1 MGRGVEWAVHSC
13 VNMAWTPAGEAVNS
27 ARLAEYYKLPAAY
40 LNKQLQALVR
50 AGILGS
56 VSGPRGGFH
65 LARRPENV
73 TVLDIVLALE
83 GPDPVFRC
91 EGILGNVPDADTEQN
106 FVRTLPDLP
115 DHAPGRTRLAAGAG
129 PADHRRDRGLD
140 GTAVPGGQGKGR
152 ALPGAAGR
160 ARPPRPAQSQDLRA
174 SR

>member
-27 ARLAEYYKLPAAY
+27 ARLAEYYKLPGAY

-91 EGILGNVPDADTEQN
+91 DGILANVPDADSEQN
-106 FVRTLPDLP
+106 YVRTCLISQTMRQAELAWRQALARQTIAGIADSMERRFPQDREKALRYL
-115 DHAPGRTRLAAGAG
+115 APGG
-129 PADHRRDRGLD
+129 
-140 GTAVPGGQGKGR
+140 
-152 ALPGAAGR
+152 
-160 ARPPRPAQSQDLRA
+160 
-174 SR
+174 

>member
-1 MGRGVEWAVHSC
+1 MGRGVEWAIHSC

-27 ARLAEYYKLPAAY
+27 ARLAEYYKLPGAY

-73 TVLDIVLALE
+73 TILDIVLALE

-91 EGILGNVPDADTEQN
+91 EGILANVPDADSEQN
-106 FVRTLPDLP
+106 YVRTCLISQTMRQ
-115 DHAPGRTRLAAGAG
+115 AELAWRQALARQTIAGI
-129 PADHRRDRGLD
+129 ADSMERRFPQDKAKALLYLS
-140 GTAVPGGQGKGR
+140 PGG
-152 ALPGAAGR
+152 
-160 ARPPRPAQSQDLRA
+160 
-174 SR
+174 

>member
-1 MGRGVEWAVHSC
+1 MKLGRGVEWAVHSC

-27 ARLAEYYKLPAAY
+27 ARLAEYYKLPGAY

-65 LARRPENV
+65 LARRPEHV

-91 EGILGNVPDADTEQN
+91 EGIMGNVPDADTEQN
-106 FVRTLPDLP
+106 FVRTCLISQTMRQAELAWRQALARQTIAGIADSMERRSPQDRVKAVRYL
-115 DHAPGRTRLAAGAG
+115 APGR
-129 PADHRRDRGLD
+129 
-140 GTAVPGGQGKGR
+140 
-152 ALPGAAGR
+152 
-160 ARPPRPAQSQDLRA
+160 
-174 SR
+174 

>member
-27 ARLAEYYKLPAAY
+27 ARLAEYYKLPGAY

-91 EGILGNVPDADTEQN
+91 DGILANVPEADTEQN
-106 FVRTLPDLP
+106 FVRSCLIAQTMRQAELAWRQALARQTIAGIADSMERRFPEDREKAVRYLI
-115 DHAPGRTRLAAGAG
+115 PG
-129 PADHRRDRGLD
+129 
-140 GTAVPGGQGKGR
+140 
-152 ALPGAAGR
+152 
-160 ARPPRPAQSQDLRA
+160 S
-174 SR
+174 

>member
-27 ARLAEYYKLPAAY
+27 ARLAEYYKLPGAY

-91 EGILGNVPDADTEQN
+91 EGIQGNVPDADSQVN
-106 FVRTLPDLP
+106 FVRTCLISQTMRQAELAWRQALARQTIAGIADSMERRFPQDKEKAVRYL
-115 DHAPGRTRLAAGAG
+115 AP
-129 PADHRRDRGLD
+129 
-140 GTAVPGGQGKGR
+140 PG
-152 ALPGAAGR
+152 
-160 ARPPRPAQSQDLRA
+160 S
-174 SR
+174 

>member
-1 MGRGVEWAVHSC
+1 MKLGRGVEWAVHSC

-27 ARLAEYYKLPAAY
+27 ARLAEYYQLPGAY

-65 LARRPENV
+65 LARRPESV

-91 EGILGNVPDADTEQN
+91 EGIMGNVPDADTQQN
-106 FVRTLPDLP
+106 FVRTCLISQTMRQ
-115 DHAPGRTRLAAGAG
+115 AELAWRQALARQTIAGI
-129 PADHRRDRGLD
+129 ADSMERRFPQDRVK
-140 GTAVPGGQGKGR
+140 AVRYLASGG
-152 ALPGAAGR
+152 
-160 ARPPRPAQSQDLRA
+160 
-174 SR
+174 

>member
-13 VNMAWTPAGEAVNS
+13 VNLTWTPAGEAVNS
-27 ARLAEYYKLPAAY
+27 ARLAEYYKLPGAY

-83 GPDPVFRC
+83 SPDPVFRC
-91 EGILGNVPDADTEQN
+91 EGILGNVPDADTEMN
-106 FVRTLPDLP
+106 FVRTCLISQTMRQAELAWRQALARQTIAGIADSMERRFPQDKVKAVRYL
-115 DHAPGRTRLAAGAG
+115 APLG
-129 PADHRRDRGLD
+129 
-140 GTAVPGGQGKGR
+140 
-152 ALPGAAGR
+152 
-160 ARPPRPAQSQDLRA
+160 S
-174 SR
+174 

>member
-1 MGRGVEWAVHSC
+1 MRMGRGVEWAVHSC

-27 ARLAEYYKLPAAY
+27 ARLAEYYKLPGAY

-91 EGILGNVPDADTEQN
+91 DGILANVPEADTEQN
-106 FVRTLPDLP
+106 FVRSCLIAQTMRQAELAWRQALARQTIAGIADSMERRFPEDREKAVRYLI
-115 DHAPGRTRLAAGAG
+115 PG
-129 PADHRRDRGLD
+129 
-140 GTAVPGGQGKGR
+140 
-152 ALPGAAGR
+152 
-160 ARPPRPAQSQDLRA
+160 S
-174 SR
+174 

>member
-1 MGRGVEWAVHSC
+1 MRMGRGVEWAVHSC

-83 GPDPVFRC
+83 GPDPAFRC
-91 EGILGNVPDADTEQN
+91 EGILGNVPEADTAQN
-106 FVRTLPDLP
+106 FVRTCLISLAMRQAELAWRQALARQTIAGLADSMERRFPQDKEKAVQYL
-115 DHAPGRTRLAAGAG
+115 APGG
-129 PADHRRDRGLD
+129 
-140 GTAVPGGQGKGR
+140 
-152 ALPGAAGR
+152 
-160 ARPPRPAQSQDLRA
+160 
-174 SR
+174 

>member
-27 ARLAEYYKLPAAY
+27 ARLAEYYKLPGAY

-91 EGILGNVPDADTEQN
+91 DGILANVPEADTEQN
-106 FVRTLPDLP
+106 FVRSCLIAQTMRQ
-115 DHAPGRTRLAAGAG
+115 AELAWRQALARQTIAGI
-129 PADHRRDRGLD
+129 ADSMERRFPEDREKAVRYL
-140 GTAVPGGQGKGR
+140 VPG
-152 ALPGAAGR
+152 
-160 ARPPRPAQSQDLRA
+160 S
-174 SR
+174 

>member
-27 ARLAEYYKLPAAY
+27 ARLAEYYKLPGAY

-83 GPDPVFRC
+83 SPDPVFRC
-91 EGILGNVPDADTEQN
+91 EGILGNVPDADTEVN
-106 FVRTLPDLP
+106 FVRTCLISQTMRQAELAWRQALARQTIAGIADSMERRFPQDKEKAVRYL
-115 DHAPGRTRLAAGAG
+115 AP
-129 PADHRRDRGLD
+129 
-140 GTAVPGGQGKGR
+140 PG
-152 ALPGAAGR
+152 
-160 ARPPRPAQSQDLRA
+160 S
-174 SR
+174 

>member
-27 ARLAEYYKLPAAY
+27 ARLAEYYKLPSAY

-83 GPDPVFRC
+83 GAEPVFRC
-91 EGILGNVPDADTEQN
+91 DGILANVPDADSEQN
-106 FVRTLPDLP
+106 FVRTCLISQ
-115 DHAPGRTRLAAGAG
+115 AMRQAELAWRQALARQTIAGI
-129 PADHRRDRGLD
+129 ADSMERRFPQDKAK
-140 GTAVPGGQGKGR
+140 AVHY
-152 ALPGAAGR
+152 L
-160 ARPPRPAQSQDLRA
+160 A
-174 SR
+174 SGS

>member
-27 ARLAEYYKLPAAY
+27 ARLAEYYKLPGAY

-106 FVRTLPDLP
+106 FVRTCLISQTMRQAELAWRQALARQTIAGIADSMERRFPQDKVKAVRYL
-115 DHAPGRTRLAAGAG
+115 AP
-129 PADHRRDRGLD
+129 
-140 GTAVPGGQGKGR
+140 PG
-152 ALPGAAGR
+152 
-160 ARPPRPAQSQDLRA
+160 S
-174 SR
+174 

>member
-13 VNMAWTPAGEAVNS
+13 VNMAWTPPGEAVNS
-27 ARLAEYYKLPAAY
+27 ARLAEFYKLPGAY

-83 GPDPVFRC
+83 SPDPVFRC
-91 EGILGNVPDADTEQN
+91 EGILGNVPDADTELN
-106 FVRTLPDLP
+106 FVRTCLISQTMRQAELAWRQALARQTIAGIADSMERRFPQDKEKAVRFL
-115 DHAPGRTRLAAGAG
+115 AP
-129 PADHRRDRGLD
+129 
-140 GTAVPGGQGKGR
+140 PG
-152 ALPGAAGR
+152 
-160 ARPPRPAQSQDLRA
+160 S
-174 SR
+174 